1 MRSKDF
7 VSVFLLQQL
16 LVTASRS
23 GKEKEMNR
31 KDVKKLLLAAIAV
44 VIVAKVVRDIKNAK
58 KQKENIPSDTFDD
71 FYQEELNWWDR
82 ELEEGEE
89 L

>member
-31 KDVKKLLLAAIAV
+31 KDVKKLLLAVIAV

-58 KQKENIPSDTFDD
+58 KQKDNIPADTLDD
-71 FYQEELNWWDR
+71 FYEEEMNWWDKD
-82 ELEEGEE
+82 LEEGEE
-89 L
+89 Q

>member
-31 KDVKKLLLAAIAV
+31 KYVKKLLLAVIAV
-44 VIVAKVVRDIKNAK
+44 VIAAKVVRDIMRAI
-58 KQKENIPSDTFDD
+58 KQRENIPVDTFDD
-71 FYQEELNWWDR
+71 FYEDELNWWDKDI
-82 ELEEGEE
+82 EEGEE
-89 L
+89 